1 MICRP
6 VFNVAN
12 LLALAA
18 PAPCARATALAAAA
32 ELTATALLGIA
43 ASYTKRYLFDIDP
56 LVIAA
61 GSLFGASI
69 VLLPLAAWAGPAH
82 RF

>member
-43 ASYTKRYLFDIDP
+43 A
-56 LVIAA
+56 